1 MAVIATGFFDG
12 VHLGHRCVIDTLL
25 REARRRSE
33 EAVIITFWP
42 HPRTVLQSDARN
54 FRLLTSLEE
63 KKALLM
69 EMGVDRVEVIPF
81 TKEFSSM
88 TASQYVRHLQESSGA
103 SCLVLGYDTR
113 FGSDQKGP
121 EEIASLDILPC
132 IIAPAVESAGGSVP
146 PMPSASPTPPQA
158 VPPLTLPRSRGCSQ
172 QAYEMLAARAEG
184 PGPAGMARA
193 SGAHYR
199 QPSFSTAGA
208 VSSTLIRKALEGG
221 DVQSANAMLGRAYT
235 LHGVVIS
242 GNQLGRTLGFP
253 TANMQLYDPL
263 KLVPGRGVY
272 LVEVETLGRRF
283 HGMTN
288 IGVRPTVGNGSNVTI
303 ETNIFDFDEMIYGL
317 DIKLSFIL
325 KIRDER
331 RFSSLDELSTQLA
344 EDRDDCLSRL

>member
-121 EEIASLDILPC
+121 EEIALLDILPC
-132 IIAPAVESAGGSVP
+132 IIAPAVSV
-146 PMPSASPTPPQA
+146 S
-158 VPPLTLPRSRGCSQ
+158 
-172 QAYEMLAARAEG
+172 
-184 PGPAGMARA
+184 
-193 SGAHYR
+193 
-199 QPSFSTAGA
+199 GA

-272 LVEVETLGRRF
+272 FVEVETLGRRF

-288 IGVRPTVGNGSNVTI
+288 IGVRPTVGTGSNVTI

-331 RFSSLDELSTQLA
+331 RFSSLVELSTQLA
-344 EDRDDCLSRL
+344 GDRDDCLSRL